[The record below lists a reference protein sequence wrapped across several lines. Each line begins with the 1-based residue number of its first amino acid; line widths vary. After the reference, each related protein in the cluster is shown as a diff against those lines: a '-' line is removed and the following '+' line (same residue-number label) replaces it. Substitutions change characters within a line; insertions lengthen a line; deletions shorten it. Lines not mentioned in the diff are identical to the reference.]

1 VSELV
6 SLGAMPIA
14 DKVTRF
20 LQARFYSV
28 QLAALEA
35 SAAAIGCAFVQRP
48 DAHEMPSDVE
58 EHLAFAVMLAR
69 EACLAAN
76 ESPQAHY
83 RTAQARLED
92 GYATALL
99 REITAALEALGLR
112 LQVRPQGFDWE
123 AMRAQ
128 RLGWESRAHCW
139 PLASA
144 VHADMAAPVDAAA
157 VDQFVADFFN
167 NRPDNGARA

>member
-1 VSELV
+1 MSNLE
-6 SLGAMPIA
+6 SLGTMPIA

-20 LQARFYSV
+20 LQARFYSL
-28 QLAALEA
+28 QLSALEA
-35 SAAAIGCAFVQRP
+35 SAARIGCAFVQRP

-69 EACLAAN
+69 EACLAP
-76 ESPQAHY
+76 SDGPQAHY
-83 RTAQARLED
+83 CAAQARLED

-112 LQVRPQGFDWE
+112 LQVQPQGFDWE

-128 RLGWESRAHCW
+128 RLGWESRAHCR
-139 PLASA
+139 PLTP
-144 VHADMAAPVDAAA
+144 AATDPPAPLEVAAA
-157 VDQFVADFFN
+157 DPFVADFFSTLSD
-167 NRPDNGARA
+167 RGAAP